1 MIPRTSSPV
10 LAALLVSAALLASGC
25 KGEAP
30 EKADKA
36 PLRPMDIM
44 AEVAK
49 AKYAPPADGRLTD
62 KQVGMFLAVKERER
76 KIREAAVREI
86 ETKVEARKAGE
97 PDAAESTRSVGDVVG
112 LTMADLRAAL
122 ELGHNPKEYTW
133 VKERVAEAQVAEA
146 NRILSERVDENRAQ
160 YLAMLEGERKG
171 AATEEQRAEI
181 DRQIEEFK
189 RRPDSVASASPA
201 VQHNMALLGK
211 HRDELLEAQL
221 GDATASRSIHEE
233 THEEASRE
241 KER

>member
-10 LAALLVSAALLASGC
+10 LLALLISAALLASGC
-25 KGEAP
+25 KDEAP

-36 PLRPMDIM
+36 PLRPMEIM

-49 AKYAPPADGRLTD
+49 AKYASPADGRLTE
-62 KQVGMFLAVKERER
+62 KQVEMFLAVKERER
-76 KIREAAVREI
+76 EIREAAVQEM
-86 ETKVEARKAGE
+86 EAKAQKEGE
-97 PDAAESTRSVGDVVG
+97 ADAAESARSVGDVVG
-112 LTMADLRAAL
+112 LTLADLRAAL

-160 YLAMLEGERKG
+160 YLAMLEEERKG
-171 AATEEQRAEI
+171 ATAGEQRAEI

-189 RRPDSVASASPA
+189 RKPDHAASASPA
-201 VQHNMALLGK
+201 VQHNLALLGK
-211 HRDELLEAQL
+211 YRDELLEAQL
-221 GDATASRSIHEE
+221 GDAVAAASRSTHEE
-233 THEEASRE
+233 TSDE